1 MKTNV
6 VNFPIYNLTNV
17 PEALRKLATEI
28 EAGEVEAVR
37 VVVAMERERGTDYRA
52 FGEEPFNIAHA
63 VGLCHFAANK
73 IMEAE

>member
-1 MKTNV
+1 MRANV
-6 VNFPIYNLTNV
+6 VQFPLYNLTNI
-17 PEALRKLATEI
+17 PEALRKLASEI

-37 VVVAMERERGTDYRA
+37 VVVVMERERGTDYRA
-52 FGEEPFNIAHA
+52 FGAEPFNVAHA